1 MIKYD
6 ELLLGDSLTVL
17 ILLGGLAIDKNLFLG
32 LANLLSKKSGFSIIL
47 GIVSEPFLA
56 LIERILL
63 ALLVL
68 GTLFELV
75 PCLFAVS
82 GRRSG

>member
-1 MIKYD
+1 MI
-6 ELLLGDSLTVL
+6 VL

-32 LANLLSKKSGFSIIL
+32 LTNLLSKKSGFSIIF

-56 LIERILL
+56 LIDLILL

-68 GTLFELV
+68 GTLLELV
-75 PCLFAVS
+75 PWLFVVS